1 MVTMAATVNKHG
13 PRDVSPSSQRQAPL
27 AGIVS
32 LFMGMTCVLPA
43 YAVDWRFEPSVGASA
58 TYTDNVNQ
66 SASNPED
73 ALILSVTPGFNL
85 RYQGS
90 RRVQATLN
98 YSLTGVSRT
107 SENNS
112 TDLFHNLAALGRA
125 ELIED
130 FLFLDG
136 TASIAQTLLS
146 LTGSPAD
153 ATTNSANRA
162 TVGVYSLS
170 PYIKKRFG
178 TFATGQARFSTGG
191 AIFADNAGADSV
203 SNTFT
208 AGLNSG
214 TRFNDLSW
222 RLNYSLRKLD
232 SSDTGGNSSFERASA
247 TAGVA
252 LTRKFRIFGTYGQ
265 ERNEFLN
272 ASGADGVFYSGGFA
286 WAPSRRTS
294 IEASIGERFFGRTYS
309 LSAKHKMR
317 ATAIRVSYSEDVSDI
332 SQQLLQDSGRIFWVC
347 GGRLY
352 ETPDFNPPADP
363 AGQAGCT
370 GGPYTATQVAS
381 SYITLGVPLSDLIA
395 GGLYD
400 QALANGIYVIKS
412 FNAGVSWSKSRLG
425 LGLSAFDTKRI
436 SQSISGTQDHTQGV
450 SGTVSYRLSPHTSA
464 NGSVSLSRTNTVS
477 LITPSRQDDLATLS
491 LGMNHRFDKDL
502 SGGLAYR
509 YQQRNSDATNSDF
522 NENSL
527 TATATMRF

>member
-1 MVTMAATVNKHG
+1 M
-13 PRDVSPSSQRQAPL
+13 
-27 AGIVS
+27 VS
-32 LFMGMTCVLPA
+32 LFMAMACALPA

-66 SASNPED
+66 SAGNPED

-85 RYQGS
+85 RSQGS
-90 RRVQATLN
+90 RRVQATMN

-107 SENNS
+107 SENSS

-125 ELIED
+125 ELMED

-136 TASIAQTLLS
+136 TASISQTLLS

-170 PYIKKRFG
+170 PYIQKRFG

-191 AIFADNAGADSV
+191 AIFGDNSGSDSV

-208 AGLNSG
+208 AGLSSG
-214 TRFNDLSW
+214 PRFNDLSW
-222 RLNYSLRKLD
+222 GLNYSLRQLD
-232 SSDTGGNSSFERASA
+232 SSATGGNSSFERASA

-272 ASGADGVFYSGGFA
+272 ASGADGVFYSGGFG

-294 IEASIGERFFGRTYS
+294 IEASIGERYFGRTYS
-309 LSAKHKMR
+309 LSANHKMR

-332 SQQLLQDSGRIFWVC
+332 SQQLLQNSGRIYWVC
-347 GGRLY
+347 GGRLHK
-352 ETPDFNPPADP
+352 TPDFNPPA
-363 AGQAGCT
+363 GQAGCAGHYT
-370 GGPYTATQVAS
+370 GTQVAS
-381 SYITLGVPLSDLIA
+381 NYITLGVPLSDLIA
-395 GGLYD
+395 EGLYG
-400 QALANGIYVIKS
+400 QALANGIFVIKS

-436 SQSISGTQDHTQGV
+436 FQSISGTEDHTQGV

-464 NGSVSLSRTNTVS
+464 NGSVSLSRNNTVS
-477 LITPSRQDDLATLS
+477 LTNPSRQDDLATLS
-491 LGMNHRFDKDL
+491 LGMSHRFDKDL
-502 SGGLAYR
+502 SGGLTYR
-509 YQQRNSDATNSDF
+509 YQQRDSDASNSDF